1 MAFRLTFFKIPEH
14 RVYSYKPRYYDEAK
28 ERIQEAEEK
37 YHPKESQSGKYIP
50 GLGIREAYRKGVVE
64 GRKRQAG
71 GTKTNGLIL
80 FVTLILL
87 FVAAYYLAKLLEPL
101 LN

>member
-14 RVYSYKPRYYDEAK
+14 RVYSYKPRYYDEVK

-37 YHPKESQSGKYIP
+37 YHPKEPGKYIP
-50 GLGIREAYRKGVVE
+50 GLGIREAYRKGTVE

-71 GTKTNGLIL
+71 GTRINGFIL
-80 FVTLILL
+80 FATLILL
-87 FVAAYYLAKLLEPL
+87 FIAAYYLAKLFEPL
-101 LN
+101 FLL